1 MDTNEF
7 DKAVVSA
14 VFAQAG
20 LVGWRQT
27 GLVAAAQDAGLDL
40 VRLRARF
47 SGKPA
52 VLLRFGVLA
61 DQAALA
67 AKQPGG
73 TPREALFD
81 LVMARFDVLQA
92 HRPGVLAL
100 IETLRT
106 DPGLSLMLWGAT
118 LRSMRWLLAAAGI
131 PTDGVAGA
139 LRVQGAG
146 ALWAYTLRAWEKDE
160 SADLGGTMAA
170 LDKALERAEQA
181 SAWLNGRAPAGEAEV
196 GPVADPDV
204 PVIDVPPFADDGPSE
219 PPLSPPEIM

>member
-14 VFAQAG
+14 VFDQVG

-27 GLVAAAQDAGLDL
+27 GLVKAAQDAGLDL
-40 VRLRARF
+40 LRLRVRF
-47 SGKPA
+47 PSKTT

-67 AKQPGG
+67 AKPPGG
-73 TPREALFD
+73 PPREALFD

-92 HRPGVLAL
+92 HRAGVLAL
-100 IETLRT
+100 MEALRT

-118 LRSMRWLLAAAGI
+118 LRSMGWLLAASGI

-146 ALWAYTLRAWEKDE
+146 ALWAYTLRSWQKDD
-160 SADLGGTMAA
+160 SADMSSTMAA
-170 LDKALERAEQA
+170 LDRALDRAIQA
-181 SAWLNGRAPAGEAEV
+181 EEMLPGYRKPASLEPEPETQPSPTGETV
-196 GPVADPDV
+196 PHIGVDPGV
-204 PVIDVPPFADDGPSE
+204 V
-219 PPLSPPEIM
+219 